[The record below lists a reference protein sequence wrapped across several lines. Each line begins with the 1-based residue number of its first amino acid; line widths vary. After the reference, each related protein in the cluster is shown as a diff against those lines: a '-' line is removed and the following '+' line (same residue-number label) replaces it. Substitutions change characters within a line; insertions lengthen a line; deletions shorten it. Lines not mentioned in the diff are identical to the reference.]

1 VSIPCHAEI
10 AAAPME
16 IRNGEQ
22 KMASRGTSSARRSC
36 DLTAWF
42 QRGGRG
48 ASLLLRS
55 PAGASIVRVTPPCR
69 CCQMA
74 ASAARSALVRVRDG
88 LAGWGREDS
97 NLCISES
104 EFAKTLPS
112 RRQDSKLCISES
124 EFAKTLS
131 SGPEHSTVGCGAKA
145 SNDCKIHEDRLDGVH
160 HVCSPML
167 GTRADVAG
175 NRCRRSSPAASS
187 H

>member
-1 VSIPCHAEI
+1 MGSGASAGPEWPRDSAPESDFRGY
-10 AAAPME
+10 AAALDAVPPF
-16 IRNGEQ
+16 
-22 KMASRGTSSARRSC
+22 RGISSAPDSVC
-36 DLTAWF
+36 
-42 QRGGRG
+42 
-48 ASLLLRS
+48 
-55 PAGASIVRVTPPCR
+55 
-69 CCQMA
+69 
-74 ASAARSALVRVRDG
+74 VRDG

-167 GTRADVAG
+167 GTRADVVG

>member
-42 QRGGRG
+42 QRGGAGRACSCDHRLARRSCELHRRG
-48 ASLLLRS
+48 
-55 PAGASIVRVTPPCR
+55 R